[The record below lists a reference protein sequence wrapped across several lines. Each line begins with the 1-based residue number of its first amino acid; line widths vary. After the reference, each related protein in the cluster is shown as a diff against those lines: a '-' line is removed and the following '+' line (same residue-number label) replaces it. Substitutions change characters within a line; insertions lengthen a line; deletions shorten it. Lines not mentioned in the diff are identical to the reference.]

1 MQNRRSQIR
10 KAAIKL
16 FNRYG
21 FKATS
26 MEKIAREVGIKK
38 GSLYAHISSKNEL
51 LYDVFGDAIE
61 DVNSSLKEIVKSKIP
76 ADEKLRRAI
85 DNHIKKELKH
95 LDEYRLY
102 LQERKF
108 LPPRFE
114 REYRRKRKINQDY
127 IEKIVCEGKKT
138 QIFRS
143 DIDTKAI
150 TFHLFGMLNWVTQW
164 YRRSGALSP
173 DEISKSICEL
183 VFSGINL
190 DRHIGA
196 GR

>member
-114 REYRRKRKINQDY
+114 SCLLY
-127 IEKIVCEGKKT
+127 T
-138 QIFRS
+138 S
-143 DIDTKAI
+143 DA
-150 TFHLFGMLNWVTQW
+150 
-164 YRRSGALSP
+164 A
-173 DEISKSICEL
+173 DE
-183 VFSGINL
+183 
-190 DRHIGA
+190 
-196 GR
+196 